1 MKYFFLLFLGYMK
14 IFGSKDLNV
23 NSLKDKLEE
32 IKNDFFIE
40 LNLNLDIT
48 Y

>member
-1 MKYFFLLFLGYMK
+1 MK